1 MNRNPADDVRK
12 SVVDSLSNPSEDI
25 ARHVLTMAGANP
37 DRIEKAITTGTGLV
51 AYDLQAP
58 ARNLSV
64 SELARLTDQLTA
76 GQKLM
81 DVRFDAMKE
90 LSARELDEL
99 KDGVRNIRQALEAT
113 QRRREHGST
122 IEA

>member
-1 MNRNPADDVRK
+1 MNRTNPDDIRK

-58 ARNLSV
+58 AKNLGQV
-64 SELARLTDQLTA
+64 GVAAVQHEIACLVAGVDTA
-76 GQKLM
+76 
-81 DVRFDAMKE
+81 
-90 LSARELDEL
+90 
-99 KDGVRNIRQALEAT
+99 AT
-113 QRRREHGST
+113 PAPAAAAPAPAPAAG
-122 IEA
+122 

>member
-99 KDGVRNIRQALEAT
+99 KDGVRNIRQTLETT
-113 QRRREHGST
+113 QRRRELRST
-122 IEA
+122 VQA